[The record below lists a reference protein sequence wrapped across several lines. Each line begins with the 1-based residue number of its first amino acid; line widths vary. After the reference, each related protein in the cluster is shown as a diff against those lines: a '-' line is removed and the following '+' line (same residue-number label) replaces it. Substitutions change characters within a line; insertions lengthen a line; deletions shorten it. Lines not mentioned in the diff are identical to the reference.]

1 MKIDFR
7 EIQVKDIEGNN
18 STVDIA
24 KMLGN
29 TIYQK
34 TADLGELE
42 LAQQIYKNGEVEL
55 LPEQSVRIKEYV
67 KSNFV
72 ADELLDLRLLI
83 LGALGGIEAIRLSV
97 TFLAYRKT
105 NARKE
110 KATADSMELQN
121 LLSIIE
127 NLNKQI
133 ERYDERLKQRDEKV
147 DTIYR
152 EWRTAQAEAHNW
164 MRKYY
169 ELELALKD
177 AEHNR
182 CDRPDSECSRRT
194 PPRRPITINNQN
206 KEESNE

>member
-1 MKIDFR
+1 
-7 EIQVKDIEGNN
+7 
-18 STVDIA
+18 
-24 KMLGN
+24 
-29 TIYQK
+29 
-34 TADLGELE
+34 
-42 LAQQIYKNGEVEL
+42 
-55 LPEQSVRIKEYV
+55 
-67 KSNFV
+67 
-72 ADELLDLRLLI
+72 
-83 LGALGGIEAIRLSV
+83 
-97 TFLAYRKT
+97 
-105 NARKE
+105 
-110 KATADSMELQN
+110 MELQN
-121 LLSIIE
+121 LLSIID

-152 EWRTAQAEAHNW
+152 EWRTAQTECQNW

>member
-1 MKIDFR
+1 MDEWLKI
-7 EIQVKDIEGNN
+7 I
-18 STVDIA
+18 
-24 KMLGN
+24 
-29 TIYQK
+29 
-34 TADLGELE
+34 
-42 LAQQIYKNGEVEL
+42 
-55 LPEQSVRIKEYV
+55 
-67 KSNFV
+67 
-72 ADELLDLRLLI
+72 
-83 LGALGGIEAIRLSV
+83 GALGGLEAIRFTV
-97 TFLAYRKT
+97 TFLANRKT

-121 LLSIIE
+121 LLSIID

-152 EWRTAQAEAHNW
+152 E
-164 MRKYY
+164 YY
-169 ELELALKD
+169 ELELAFKD

>member
-1 MKIDFR
+1 MDEWLKI
-7 EIQVKDIEGNN
+7 I
-18 STVDIA
+18 
-24 KMLGN
+24 
-29 TIYQK
+29 
-34 TADLGELE
+34 
-42 LAQQIYKNGEVEL
+42 
-55 LPEQSVRIKEYV
+55 
-67 KSNFV
+67 
-72 ADELLDLRLLI
+72 
-83 LGALGGIEAIRLSV
+83 GALGGLEAIRFIV
-97 TFLAYRKT
+97 TFLANRKT

-121 LLSIIE
+121 LLSIID

-152 EWRTAQAEAHNW
+152 EWRTAQAEAQNW

-182 CDRPDSECSRRT
+182 CDRPDNECSRRT